1 MFKIK
6 RNQVIISALVLMI
19 VVAGYLNYTD
29 RNDQTAPGTS
39 MTLTPQGDISALVLD
54 DITAQELAVVNTTI
68 QKAPVTNPD
77 VAADDISIAANATD
91 ETPGSAGTEDTE
103 PGAAVFV
110 NSSDDS
116 SYFVQAKL
124 NREQARSTQKSLLTE
139 IINNANI
146 DKEQKAVSAE
156 ALLIIQSRIEKETA
170 AEALIESKG
179 FAEVYVRIDDESVD
193 VVVSKTVLSD
203 AEIAQIE
210 DIVRR
215 KTGYSIEQIHINPA
229 K

>member
-1 MFKIK
+1 MFSIK
-6 RNQVIISALVLMI
+6 RNHVIISALMVMI
-19 VVAGYLNYTD
+19 AVAGYLNYVD
-29 RNDQTAPGTS
+29 NRDKTAPIAS
-39 MTLTPQGDISALVLD
+39 MDLTPDNEISALILD
-54 DITAQELAVVNTTI
+54 NTNGQEIAVVNTTVNN
-68 QKAPVTNPD
+68 ALTNTD
-77 VAADDISIAANATD
+77 VIPAGNGIAVN
-91 ETPGSAGTEDTE
+91 TEDDQNTDDAE

-110 NSSDDS
+110 NSANDS

-124 NREQARSTQKSLLTE
+124 NREQARSTQKELLTS

-146 DKEQKAVSAE
+146 EQEQKADSAE
-156 ALLIIQSRIEKETA
+156 ALLVIQSRIEKETA

-193 VVVSKTVLSD
+193 VVVNKPELSD

-210 DIVRR
+210 DIVKR
-215 KTGYSIEQIHINPA
+215 KTGYGVDQIHINPA